1 MKLKR
6 NLIEEKHKQVKGKG
20 NQVKGKHDQSPGERP
35 LMVRAGALLL
45 CLLCVMSLA
54 FPMFADG
61 ASSGSA
67 ELQENTTLVST
78 KEPVKPFE
86 KIIASNGPW
95 YTERLSLEDNSQLM
109 IGYEGTY
116 AIDPSIFARA
126 TQMAFEIREDMMLTG
141 VMVPYKVPA
150 SGALSFTLQSTAG
163 ATFGPFAMTAQSAI
177 LVSMDQGASAG
188 DTAAQSLGE
197 TIYSY
202 ETTKPVKL
210 EKGNYTLTMSDP
222 SGQVRTRQTGP
233 KGAFIIKGIHGP
245 SYETYRGEMDASKE
259 AKKGEKS
266 ILGDQ
271 FEDNPQGEE
280 KPPIMKQALFVIEK
294 NSVIEEIVIN
304 TNNKGAGREPGQ
316 VAIFD
321 SKGELLYV
329 EQAQGLPLND
339 VANGVWAIVPEIV
352 LPPGTYEVGIND
364 PLMFEY
370 EANGNPMFYINVT
383 ETKPERTNFTGTYK
397 INMDAYKR
405 STRMGPVTDN
415 DSDFNL
421 KDFELAILDKGDTL
435 EMIGRYEGMPFSQEV
450 KLSEATGNQVK
461 GVFTFEADLTNL
473 PTKQK
478 ITATGMVLVLALDED
493 NIMFGVQG
501 NGIYERAATKD
512 KGADYNTYE
521 FFVKGKRVTP
531 ELPGFVLKALGAAA
545 VVGAGNIPGPANPVQ
560 AATGLLFPPLVGV
573 VAHVVTDLI
582 KKAAEKALA
591 DKIKAEAARGPK
603 KYTRE
608 WYKAQ
613 NPNASDETI
622 AMMMLGAAM
631 ENTDEPDAD
640 PESMSSGD
648 SGDSSDGDSG
658 DSSDGDSGSEGS
670 EGGESEGGDS
680 EGEGSEGDGSEGEGS
695 EGEGSEGE
703 GAEGN
708 ADDAG
713 AAEETSRP
721 LTAEDFK
728 SLEEKAADAAAKK
741 GGSGDGQGQGAE
753 GQSGDGG
760 TEEGS
765 GSGSRGLGSGGAK
778 GSDKDS
784 NESQNQEPEVPQSMT
799 VVTGI
804 DGKTST
810 YEYNSGTGKWVNPET
825 GGEFNE
831 SQYNELQKNL
841 PGNQAAQDT
850 ERDKIARGDTEQDRQ
865 LAKMVADQKEKA
877 YLDKIMKKYGVESR
891 ADAEAIIT
899 KNMATEQ
906 ARSEKWQTIGK
917 IAAVGEHVAT
927 GVVMGAD
934 AALDFLAS
942 QTGPAGKVI
951 NAGYKIT
958 KSIASEV
965 ADKGYANSSIK
976 GAAIKGIADAAT
988 DFTENKVLKGA
999 LTIGG
1004 ETLGNYTAAKPGE
1017 EWDSIAD
1024 GLVNGTVKVGSGLIT
1039 DKLAGP
1045 GFGDQMSITKLTG
1058 GKVRV
1063 ALNTDGKW
1071 MGAVVKASTGQR
1083 ILDNKVTSQIVQSGT
1098 KIGSAALDNYVVKPY
1113 FTDSVSEMAKNL
1125 PRN

>member
-1 MKLKR
+1 MR
-6 NLIEEKHKQVKGKG
+6 FEKHLKKISHSQKESRHKKTG
-20 NQVKGKHDQSPGERP
+20 QRP
-35 LMVRAGALLL
+35 LALRVGALLL
-45 CLLCVMSLA
+45 CLLCVLSLA

-61 ASSGSA
+61 SAGGA
-67 ELQENTTLVST
+67 ELQENTTLIST

-86 KIIASNGPW
+86 KVIASNGPW
-95 YTERLSLEDNSQLM
+95 YTERLSLEENNQLL

-126 TQMAFEIREDMMLTG
+126 TQMEFELREDMMVTG
-141 VMVPYKVPA
+141 VVVPYKTPA
-150 SGALSFTLQSTAG
+150 AGTLTFTLQSKAG
-163 ATFGPFAMTAQSAI
+163 ATFGPFPMTAQSAI
-177 LVSMDQGASAG
+177 LVSIDQGTTGKAGAG
-188 DTAAQSLGE
+188 DSLGE
-197 TIYSY
+197 TVYSF
-202 ETTKPVKL
+202 ETTKPAKL
-210 EKGNYTLTMSDP
+210 EKGDYTLTLSDP
-222 SGQVRTRQTGP
+222 SGQVRTRQTGT
-233 KGAFIIKGIHGP
+233 KGAFIIKGIHAP
-245 SYETYRGEMDASKE
+245 SFEKYKVELDAQKDAS
-259 AKKGEKS
+259 KGEKS
-266 ILGDQ
+266 TIGDK
-271 FEDNPQGEE
+271 FEAQPDGQE
-280 KPPIMKQALFVIEK
+280 KPPIMKQALFVLEK
-294 NSVIEEIVIN
+294 DSVIEEIVIN
-304 TNNKGAGREPGQ
+304 TKNKGAGRAPGQ

-339 VANGVWAIVPEIV
+339 VANGMWAIVPEIV
-352 LPPGTYEVGIND
+352 LPAGTYEVGIND

-383 ETKPERTNFTGTYK
+383 DIKPQRANFTGTYK

-415 DSDFNL
+415 DSDFSV
-421 KDFELAILDKGDTL
+421 KDFELTILDKGNTL
-435 EMIGRYEGMPFSQEV
+435 EMIGIYEGMPFSQEV
-450 KLSEATGNQVK
+450 NLTEASGNQVK
-461 GVFTFEADLTNL
+461 GVFTFEADLSNL

-478 ITATGMVLVLALDED
+478 ITAGGVVLSLALDED
-493 NIMFGVQG
+493 NILFGIQG
-501 NGIYERAATKD
+501 NGTYERAATKD

-521 FFVKGKRVTP
+521 YFVKGKRVTP
-531 ELPGFVLKALGAAA
+531 ELPGFVIKALGAAA
-545 VVGAGNIPGPANPVQ
+545 VVGAGNIPGPADPIQ

-573 VAHVVTDLI
+573 VAHVVTDMI

-591 DKIKAEAARGPK
+591 EKIKAEAAKGPK

-631 ENTDEPDAD
+631 ENSDEPDAD

-658 DSSDGDSGSEGS
+658 DSSDGDSGEGDSEDGAS
-670 EGGESEGGDS
+670 EDGDS
-680 EGEGSEGDGSEGEGS
+680 EGGSENDSEGDSDSDSEDGDTEGEDTQGT
-695 EGEGSEGE
+695 EE
-703 GAEGN
+703 AP
-708 ADDAG
+708 
-713 AAEETSRP
+713 EETSRP
-721 LTAEDFK
+721 LTEEDFK
-728 SLEEKAADAAAKK
+728 SLEEKAADALKAEKAA
-741 GGSGDGQGQGAE
+741 SGEGGAE
-753 GQSGDGG
+753 GQTGDGSDGSTGDGG
-760 TEEGS
+760 SKDGAQGSTEGS
-765 GSGSRGLGSGGAK
+765 
-778 GSDKDS
+778 DQT
-784 NESQNQEPEVPQSMT
+784 ESIPQSMT

-810 YEYNSGTGKWVNPET
+810 YEYNSSTGKWVNPET

-865 LAKMVADQKEKA
+865 LAQMVAAQKEKA
-877 YLDKIMKKYGVESR
+877 NLDRIMKKYGVDTKEE
-891 ADAEAIIT
+891 AQAIIT

-906 ARSEKWQTIGK
+906 QRSEKWQRIGNV
-917 IAAVGEHVAT
+917 AAVGEHVAT

-934 AALDFLAS
+934 AAVDFLAS

-988 DFTENKVLKGA
+988 DFTESKVLKGA

-1017 EWDSIAD
+1017 EWDGIAD
-1024 GLVNGTVKVGSGLIT
+1024 GLVNGTIKVGSGLIT

-1045 GFGDQMSITKLTG
+1045 GFGDQMSITKLSG

-1125 PRN
+1125 PKN